1 MDGWSEMIVVVLVLI
16 VLTIGCGEQR
26 ESSPSMRM
34 DYATHLQQGIESM
47 RRAQYEA
54 AEAEFRRC
62 IQIDSTQS
70 AAYLHLGKV
79 LAIQDRPE
87 TVAAFEQAVARN
99 PDAVEARIWL
109 ARLYRSQREP
119 ARAAAQF
126 EAALA
131 GQPLMLDVRK
141 RIRHLAAGWGNH
153 LV

>member
-1 MDGWSEMIVVVLVLI
+1 MGGWSDMIVLLLLLI
-16 VLTIGCGEQR
+16 VLSIGCGEQR
-26 ESSPSMRM
+26 APSPGLRI

-79 LAIQDRPE
+79 LAIQNRPE
-87 TVAAFEQAVARN
+87 AITAFERAVARN
-99 PDAVEARIWL
+99 PDAVEARTWL

-141 RIRHLAAGWGNH
+141 E
-153 LV
+153 